1 MDKLDILY
9 KEFNKNGGIL
19 KTSELNDIGFSSRQI
34 KNLIEDNVISRIKYG
49 YYELSE
55 STFPEEAIIARL
67 FPQAVIYLESA
78 LLQYDYT
85 DRIPSAWQIAVDR
98 NSAKSKYKIDYP
110 LIEPFYLKPNIL
122 EIGVDLIQVAGVT
135 VKIFNRDRT
144 ICDVLRYEN
153 KLEREVVS
161 KAIQRY
167 VNDSNKNIRRLLEYG
182 ERFNIHNK
190 LQTYL
195 GVWL

>member
-1 MDKLDILY
+1 MNKFDKLY
-9 KEFNKNGGIL
+9 KEFNKHGGIL
-19 KTSELNDIGFSSRQI
+19 RTSELNDIGFSSRQI
-34 KNLIEDNVISRIKYG
+34 NKLIEDNIISRIKHG
-49 YYELSE
+49 YYELLG

-67 FPQAVIYLESA
+67 FPQAVIFLESA
-78 LLQYDYT
+78 LLHYDYT

-110 LIEPFYLKPNIL
+110 LVEPFYLKPNIL
-122 EIGVDLIQVAGVT
+122 EIGVDSIQVAGVT

-161 KAIQRY
+161 NAIQRY
-167 VNDSNKNIRRLLEYG
+167 VNDRNKNTRRLLEYG
-182 ERFNIHNK
+182 EKFKIQNK

>member
-1 MDKLDILY
+1 MNKLDILY
-9 KEFNKNGGIL
+9 KEFNKHGGIL

-34 KNLIEDNVISRIKYG
+34 KRLIEDNVVSRIKYG
-49 YYELSE
+49 YYELLE

-67 FPQAVIYLESA
+67 FPRAVIFLESA

-85 DRIPSAWQIAVDR
+85 DRIPSACQIAVDR

-110 LIEPFYLKPNIL
+110 LVEPFYLKPNIL
-122 EIGVDLIQVAGVT
+122 EIGVDSIQVAGVT

-161 KAIQRY
+161 NAIQRY
-167 VNDSNKNIRRLLEYG
+167 VIDSNKNIRRLLEYG
-182 ERFNIHNK
+182 ERFNIQNK